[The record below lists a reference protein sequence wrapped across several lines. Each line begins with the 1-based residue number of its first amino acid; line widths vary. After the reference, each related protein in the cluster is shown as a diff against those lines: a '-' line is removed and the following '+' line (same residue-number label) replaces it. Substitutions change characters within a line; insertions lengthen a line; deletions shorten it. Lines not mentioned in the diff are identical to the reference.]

1 MIELDDY
8 TEKDEFNPG
17 QVMVNEFGNNL
28 EENEKTDTQQVIT
41 DNIKATLKQGEES
54 MASEF
59 LGISNFALEK
69 NPDDEGKVS
78 IVPVGFDLDYRSI
91 YTKGIVNRLGKMCFL
106 HPIESL
112 IVSNVNHNV
121 ICI

>member
-106 HPIESL
+106 HPIELL